1 MLGNVGVSFVNAV
14 KHTQITVVLLL
25 IMHERVSIIYYKKRR
40 HNFTQA
46 IAYDRANIV
55 YHTTTNQLDGRRQV

>member
-1 MLGNVGVSFVNAV
+1 VSFVNAA
-14 KHTQITVVLLL
+14 KHAQLTVVLLL
-25 IMHERVSIIYYKKRR
+25 IIYERVSIIYKERR

-55 YHTTTNQLDGRRQV
+55 YHTTTKQLDGRRQV

>member
-1 MLGNVGVSFVNAV
+1 MQGNVGVSFVNAA
-14 KHTQITVVLLL
+14 KHVQLTVVLLL
-25 IMHERVSIIYYKKRR
+25 IMHERVSIIYKKRR

-55 YHTTTNQLDGRRQV
+55 YHTTTNQLDGRWQV

>member
-1 MLGNVGVSFVNAV
+1 MQGNVGVSFVNAV
-14 KHTQITVVLLL
+14 KHAQLSVVLLL
-25 IMHERVSIIYYKKRR
+25 IMHERVSIIYKKKK

-55 YHTTTNQLDGRRQV
+55 YHATTNQLDGRRQV